1 MPEDDAML
9 KNDKLHMQKFA
20 EISFGGIPNSNS
32 IDILMPCAIFD
43 YMGAVLPM
51 WTMLSP

>member
-20 EISFGGIPNSNS
+20 EKTKKKRPPQGRRR
-32 IDILMPCAIFD
+32 A
-43 YMGAVLPM
+43 
-51 WTMLSP
+51 